1 MCEVVEE
8 MIGNQEDEENF
19 FFVLLIEDLVEAQVK
34 NRIRR
39 RLEVKGKRKLSLIG
53 RNFLLLNLR
62 KKRSLLSV
70 NFFIVFIIVDNDEN
84 DFEGVNIFENIMSDI
99 I

>member
-8 MIGNQEDEENF
+8 IIGNQKDEENF
-19 FFVLLIEDLVEAQVK
+19 FFVLLIEDLVEVQVK

-39 RLEVKGKRKLSLIG
+39 RLEVKGKRKLSLTG

-70 NFFIVFIIVDNDEN
+70 NFFVVLIIVDNDEN

>member
-8 MIGNQEDEENF
+8 IIGNQKDEENF

-70 NFFIVFIIVDNDEN
+70 NFFVVFIIVDNDES
-84 DFEGVNIFENIMSDI
+84 DFEGVNVFENIMSDI

>member
-8 MIGNQEDEENF
+8 IIGNQKDEENF

>member
-8 MIGNQEDEENF
+8 IIGYQKDEENF

-53 RNFLLLNLR
+53 RNFLFLNLR

-70 NFFIVFIIVDNDEN
+70 NFFIVFIIVDNDES

>member
-8 MIGNQEDEENF
+8 MIGNQKDEENF

-34 NRIRR
+34 NRIKR

-70 NFFIVFIIVDNDEN
+70 NFFVVFIIVDNDEN
-84 DFEGVNIFENIMSDI
+84 DFEGVNFFENIMSDI

>member
-8 MIGNQEDEENF
+8 IIGNQKDEENF
-19 FFVLLIEDLVEAQVK
+19 FFVLLIDDLVEVQVK

-70 NFFIVFIIVDNDEN
+70 NFFVVFIIVDNDEN

>member
-8 MIGNQEDEENF
+8 IIGNQKDEENF

-70 NFFIVFIIVDNDEN
+70 NFFVVFIIVDNDEN

>member
-8 MIGNQEDEENF
+8 IIGNQKDEENF

-70 NFFIVFIIVDNDEN
+70 NFFVVFIIVDNDEN
-84 DFEGVNIFENIMSDI
+84 DFEGVNFFENIMSDI

>member
-8 MIGNQEDEENF
+8 MIGDQKDEENF
-19 FFVLLIEDLVEAQVK
+19 FFVLLIEDLVEVQVK

-53 RNFLLLNLR
+53 RNFLLLSLR

-70 NFFIVFIIVDNDEN
+70 NFFVVFIIVDNDEN

>member
-8 MIGNQEDEENF
+8 IIGYQKDEENF

-70 NFFIVFIIVDNDEN
+70 NFFVVFIIVDNDEN

>member
-8 MIGNQEDEENF
+8 IIGNQKDEENF

-34 NRIRR
+34 NRIKR

-53 RNFLLLNLR
+53 R

-70 NFFIVFIIVDNDEN
+70 NFFVVFIIVDNDEN
-84 DFEGVNIFENIMSDI
+84 DFEGVNFFENIMSDI

>member
-8 MIGNQEDEENF
+8 IIGNQKDEENF

-34 NRIRR
+34 NRIKR

-70 NFFIVFIIVDNDEN
+70 NFFVVFIIVDNDEN

>member
-8 MIGNQEDEENF
+8 IIENQKDEENF
-19 FFVLLIEDLVEAQVK
+19 FFVLLIDDLVEVQVK

-70 NFFIVFIIVDNDEN
+70 NFFVVFIIVDNDEN

>member
-70 NFFIVFIIVDNDEN
+70 NFFVVFIIVDNDEN

>member
-8 MIGNQEDEENF
+8 IIGNQKDEENF

-34 NRIRR
+34 NRIKR

-70 NFFIVFIIVDNDEN
+70 NFFVVFIIVDNDEN
-84 DFEGVNIFENIMSDI
+84 DFEGVNFFENIMSDI

>member
-8 MIGNQEDEENF
+8 IIGYQKDEENF
-19 FFVLLIEDLVEAQVK
+19 FFVLLIDDLVEVQVK

-70 NFFIVFIIVDNDEN
+70 NFFVVFIIVDNDEN
-84 DFEGVNIFENIMSDI
+84 DFEGVNVFENIMSNI

>member
-8 MIGNQEDEENF
+8 MIGNQKDEENF

>member
-8 MIGNQEDEENF
+8 IIGNQKDEENF

-34 NRIRR
+34 NRIKR
-39 RLEVKGKRKLSLIG
+39 RLEVKGKRKLSLMG

-70 NFFIVFIIVDNDEN
+70 NFFVVFIIVDNDEN
-84 DFEGVNIFENIMSDI
+84 DFEGVNFFENIMSDI

>member
-8 MIGNQEDEENF
+8 IIGYQKDEENF
-19 FFVLLIEDLVEAQVK
+19 FFVLLIDDLVEVQVK

-70 NFFIVFIIVDNDEN
+70 NFSVVFIIVDNDEN

>member
-8 MIGNQEDEENF
+8 IIGYQKDEENF
-19 FFVLLIEDLVEAQVK
+19 FFVLLIDDLVEVQVK

-70 NFFIVFIIVDNDEN
+70 NFFVVFIIVDNDEN

>member
-8 MIGNQEDEENF
+8 IIGNQKDEENF

-70 NFFIVFIIVDNDEN
+70 NFFVVFIIVDNDES
-84 DFEGVNIFENIMSDI
+84 DFEGVNVFENIMSDI
-99 I
+99 

>member
-8 MIGNQEDEENF
+8 MIGDQKDEENF
-19 FFVLLIEDLVEAQVK
+19 FFVLLIEDLVEVQVK
-34 NRIRR
+34 NRIR

-53 RNFLLLNLR
+53 RNFLLLKLR

-70 NFFIVFIIVDNDEN
+70 NFFVVFIIVDNDEN
-84 DFEGVNIFENIMSDI
+84 DFEGVNFFENIMSDI

>member
-8 MIGNQEDEENF
+8 IIGYQKDEENF
-19 FFVLLIEDLVEAQVK
+19 FFVLLIEDLVEVQVK

-70 NFFIVFIIVDNDEN
+70 NFFVVFIIVDNDEN